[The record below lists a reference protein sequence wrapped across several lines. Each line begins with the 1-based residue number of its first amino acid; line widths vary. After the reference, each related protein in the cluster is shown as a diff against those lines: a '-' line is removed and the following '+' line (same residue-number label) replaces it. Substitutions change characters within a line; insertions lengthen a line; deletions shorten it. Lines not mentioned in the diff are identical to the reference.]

1 MAISARVAQLLEQR
15 RASKALSSF
24 GTRIRTLAPS
34 NNVISTISKQT
45 ATAELNSMVSKY
57 NNGQVS
63 NEDMRLFLE
72 KMANNSALSTN
83 DRLEVQN
90 QIADFDNRIK
100 GDQLTTAYKA
110 APDNSLAQVQA
121 ATALAQFYTQ
131 RASTMQP
138 GTPAHSQA
146 LENAAEWNAKVTD
159 INQNIKKVA
168 SQNLRYQE
176 EAKVNALPSNSAGRA
191 KQKAEMWQKLY
202 DQAVT
207 DGDVVSA
214 NKYAANYQQEITT
227 AQELASKED
236 VQAEK
241 STLTDFLNKLANDY
255 HDGRIGEQEYLQA
268 LADVSPRID
277 ATNDYGLINALNRTT
292 DTVQKNLD
300 KGGLRRGTTASGL
313 PTVLGKGKGNGNSTS
328 WDQEDFNY
336 SDNLKFLK
344 EKLDSGEINGQQYA
358 QAIADI
364 VTTRDAELEKRIQAV
379 HDVASTN
386 PNAKIVYNGK
396 KQRAADILDS
406 LYSEQD
412 SVAAQADAVQSG
424 NFGIVMVAPKEFSK
438 TGSLTKGKS
447 TATYEIVD
455 TRNLPQD
462 RYVQD
467 SDGIYHEILKK
478 QIKLTPEQASQA
490 TLSGGVFYDENGTG
504 HFVKTDASGNPYI
517 EQGQYVEIYD
527 PGSSKKFSIDI
538 QPGQTVDSY
547 ATMSQKEQQKAYD
560 EKIAKLKQPQETQS
574 AVEKSQVQSNNAIE
588 QAKQIGSKVLQTIN
602 PTKNSLEAFPNN
614 AVKVGNA
621 IGTVAQAV
629 KNVITPVTPPLVKSV
644 PVNIPANTQ
653 ITLPKPIQPTV
664 ANGSTMPQIQM
675 PQLKNVGTP
684 TPSPLQKVAQEPNF
698 KPVQVPSPPK
708 APTTGP
714 NLKQQAT
721 GILQG
726 LKNLATKIL
735 PFKF

>member
-300 KGGLRRGTTASGL
+300 KG
-313 PTVLGKGKGNGNSTS
+313 
-328 WDQEDFNY
+328 
-336 SDNLKFLK
+336 
-344 EKLDSGEINGQQYA
+344 
-358 QAIADI
+358 
-364 VTTRDAELEKRIQAV
+364 
-379 HDVASTN
+379 
-386 PNAKIVYNGK
+386 
-396 KQRAADILDS
+396 
-406 LYSEQD
+406 
-412 SVAAQADAVQSG
+412 
-424 NFGIVMVAPKEFSK
+424 
-438 TGSLTKGKS
+438 
-447 TATYEIVD
+447 
-455 TRNLPQD
+455 
-462 RYVQD
+462 
-467 SDGIYHEILKK
+467 
-478 QIKLTPEQASQA
+478 
-490 TLSGGVFYDENGTG
+490 
-504 HFVKTDASGNPYI
+504 
-517 EQGQYVEIYD
+517 
-527 PGSSKKFSIDI
+527 
-538 QPGQTVDSY
+538 
-547 ATMSQKEQQKAYD
+547 
-560 EKIAKLKQPQETQS
+560 
-574 AVEKSQVQSNNAIE
+574 
-588 QAKQIGSKVLQTIN
+588 
-602 PTKNSLEAFPNN
+602 
-614 AVKVGNA
+614 
-621 IGTVAQAV
+621 
-629 KNVITPVTPPLVKSV
+629 
-644 PVNIPANTQ
+644 
-653 ITLPKPIQPTV
+653 
-664 ANGSTMPQIQM
+664 
-675 PQLKNVGTP
+675 
-684 TPSPLQKVAQEPNF
+684 
-698 KPVQVPSPPK
+698 
-708 APTTGP
+708 
-714 NLKQQAT
+714 
-721 GILQG
+721 
-726 LKNLATKIL
+726 
-735 PFKF
+735 